1 MDCTKYIELM
11 SAALDGECT
20 AEERRELDAHLA
32 VCPECAA
39 LFEIL
44 SANAKA
50 ARELDCEMPAGLKER
65 IMNNLPEQEK
75 PAKQGKVIRW
85 KRWAPVAAAAC
96 LVLVVSLFPRFGMNG
111 STGMSMAPGSA
122 DYQENLVAE
131 GSKAGRYDG
140 SGIDYGLGADPA
152 EVNPVPSSSLTE
164 APDTTDPAP
173 SAGEP
178 APSQDPGAPSEPK
191 YYGFENQQGIELFSY
206 RRPELPEPGAQI
218 ISSTAEM
225 DAYLSKLA
233 RYASDGTPISEPA
246 LESLREQYAA
256 DDRFYDTNR
265 LLCVLVHANQ
275 GGDQFR
281 IAPQGLRNGTV
292 ILEQTMLGPV
302 YSRVYFLVVAEVG
315 TDFESTDRLDTV
327 ITPIDLHDLKR
338 IDRVR
343 CWNVG
348 STGQSDD
355 SATVIHSMEELQTY
369 LAQYPYSF
377 DDVTA
382 LYSDEYFQAHSLV
395 AIINAE
401 AHGTLMQM
409 PAYLTSSRVYLY
421 RDNDLSGND
430 SGSTWLTLIEVADK
444 MENCHSLELITAYAR
459 LQDIRTS
466 PYYPN

>member
-11 SAALDGECT
+11 SAVLDGECT

-65 IMNNLPEQEK
+65 IMNNLPEQEQPK
-75 PAKQGKVIRW
+75 KQGKVIRW

-96 LVLVVSLFPRFGMNG
+96 LVLVVSLFPRFGMND
-111 STGMSMAPGSA
+111 STGMSMAPNAVEAAPGA
-122 DYQENLVAE
+122 KGGYAAE
-131 GSKAGRYDG
+131 FDG
-140 SGIDYGLGADPA
+140 NYGISNDPA
-152 EVNPVPSSSLTE
+152 EVNPVPSSSIAE
-164 APDTTDPAP
+164 APDTTDPASP
-173 SAGEP
+173 AGEP
-178 APSQDPGAPSEPK
+178 APSQDPGSPSEPE

-225 DAYLSKLA
+225 DAYLNKLA
-233 RYASDGTPISEPA
+233 RYASDGTPISEPG

-256 DDRFYDTNR
+256 DARFYDTNR

-281 IAPQGLRNGTV
+281 IAPQGLRDGTV

-302 YSRVYFLVVAEVG
+302 CSRVYFLVVAEVG
-315 TDFESTDRLDTV
+315 TNFESTDRLDTV
-327 ITPIDLHDLKR
+327 IAPIDLHDLKH

-409 PAYLTSSRVYLY
+409 PAYLSSSRVYLY
-421 RDNDLSGND
+421 RDSDPSGND